1 MANTI
6 SNNPETLNE
15 DVAARI
21 ARMKKFG
28 AARLLQLA
36 DVDLVA

>member
-1 MANTI
+1 MANT
-6 SNNPETLNE
+6 SNNNSETLNE

-21 ARMKKFG
+21 ARMKEFG

-36 DVDLVA
+36 NVDLAA